1 MDTKSFYFKD
11 FKNSHIAEIFQEI
24 YIDKVYDEYLTNKT
38 NLTIIDIGANIGLTA
53 HYFKDYGIVY
63 AVEPA
68 RDNIECLEKMIENN
82 RYESIKIFPYAISHK
97 TGPTSF
103 YHNDNRTMSGL
114 DPRLS
119 RNKPSEIVM
128 ALTMDLMLDTLQ
140 IKKADLVKFD
150 VEGEESNIILS
161 DSFKSSVS
169 RMPLIIGEW
178 HSWTTLTKDDFKKR
192 YEELGYEFKWH
203 DKTQASVYIA
213 KLKI

>member
-1 MDTKSFYFKD
+1 
-11 FKNSHIAEIFQEI
+11 
-24 YIDKVYDEYLTNKT
+24 
-38 NLTIIDIGANIGLTA
+38 
-53 HYFKDYGIVY
+53 
-63 AVEPA
+63 
-68 RDNIECLEKMIENN
+68 
-82 RYESIKIFPYAISHK
+82 
-97 TGPTSF
+97 
-103 YHNDNRTMSGL
+103 
-114 DPRLS
+114 
-119 RNKPSEIVM
+119 M

-178 HSWTTLTKDDFKKR
+178 HSWTTLSKDDFKKR